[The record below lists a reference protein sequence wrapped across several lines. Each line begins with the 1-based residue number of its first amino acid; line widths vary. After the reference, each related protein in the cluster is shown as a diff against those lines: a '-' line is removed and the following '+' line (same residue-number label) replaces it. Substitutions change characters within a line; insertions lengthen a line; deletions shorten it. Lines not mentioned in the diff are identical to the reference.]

1 MAEQEASPLHAGGLY
16 EATFDGKIEQAVCL
30 STAIVQGK
38 KCGLFR
44 RFNMTFD
51 YIEEGSDELVA
62 WKLISSP
69 TLKAKAPKKTTRTRK
84 AAK

>member
-1 MAEQEASPLHAGGLY
+1 MANQEAAPLLAGGLY
-16 EATFDGKIEQAVCL
+16 EGTFDGHVEQALCL

-44 RFNMTFD
+44 RFNMAFD
-51 YIEEGSDELVA
+51 YIEEGSDQLMA

-69 TLKAKAPKKTTRTRK
+69 NLKPEAPKKTTKLRK